1 MVTKYRGNILVT
13 KHRKTVLIWTYVLW
27 LREVKHYEM
36 LEYSVVK
43 VIGLIT
49 SHSKRQVGYL
59 VSSGSTGMVD
69 VTHGDV
75 MSHELTNRRV
85 TIVM

>member
-13 KHRKTVLIWTYVLW
+13 KHRKTVLNMDILW
-27 LREVKHYEM
+27 FREVKHYKV

-43 VIGLIT
+43 VIRLIT
-49 SHSKRQVGYL
+49 NHNKRQVGYL